1 MASTLHGHNVAEKI
15 QPNPVRLDFQVE
27 DKEKFGLIRRAA
39 RDSDRD
45 GPLRRR
51 LRVDLLGCR
60 DPELRGAAALWW
72 RSVRRTPWVLFA
84 IALGVTVG
92 MWLERYMILVASL
105 YRDFL
110 PSSWGALTPTFWDWA
125 TFAGTLGLFMVP
137 FLIVIRLFPV
147 ISIFETKTVLEHE
160 HGEADHGR

>member
-1 MASTLHGHNVAEKI
+1 
-15 QPNPVRLDFQVE
+15 
-27 DKEKFGLIRRAA
+27 
-39 RDSDRD
+39 
-45 GPLRRR
+45 
-51 LRVDLLGCR
+51 VDLLGCR

-160 HGEADHGR
+160 HGGADHGR